1 MGDTAVKNIKIL
13 VADDGTQWTEE
24 EIRDYLKYHV
34 SAKNITEEDVRNFFR
49 YCKARKLNPYDVYLQ
64 KYRVR
69 KGNTEEWKTVIVV
82 SKYAFF
88 KRAERSGKFAGYRAG
103 VIVQGKNGK
112 LVYREGS
119 IVLDGEKL
127 IGGWAE
133 IHRTDWKIPARVE
146 VSLSEYL
153 RKDKNGKTFDMWE
166 EKPGTMIRKVA
177 LVHGL
182 REAFPDEVGGLEVI
196 DDSVNGD
203 IGGRVEEAGSDES
216 EYTWDEEETQEG
228 EKEEEKKD
236 SESKQKEEPKITEKQ
251 RKKLMA
257 MSKNLWGDKYKE
269 TFKKLINSKYGKNSS
284 KELTMKEASELI
296 GILEVLE
303 NSKDKEK
310 PSDSTGES
318 KETSESLIEDL
329 KF

>member
-1 MGDTAVKNIKIL
+1 MADTAVKNIKIL
-13 VADDGTQWTEE
+13 VADDGTRWTEE
-24 EIRDYLKYHV
+24 EIKDYLEYHV
-34 SAKNITEEDVRNFFR
+34 SAKNITQEDVRNFFR

-64 KYRVR
+64 KYRL
-69 KGNTEEWKTVIVV
+69 KTGEWKRVIVV

-88 KRAERSGKFAGYRAG
+88 KRAERSGKFAGYKAG
-103 VIVQGKNGK
+103 VIIQGKNGK
-112 LVYREGS
+112 LIHREGS

-133 IHRTDWKIPARVE
+133 IHRTDWKVPARIE

-182 REAFPDEVGGLEVI
+182 REAFPDEVGGLEI
-196 DDSVNGD
+196 ISDSVND
-203 IGGRVEEAGSDES
+203 DLRGRVEEVGSDES

-236 SESKQKEEPKITEKQ
+236 SESEQKEEPKITEKQ

-257 MSKNLWGDKYKE
+257 MSRNLWGDKYRE

-284 KELTMKEASELI
+284 KELTIKEASELI

-318 KETSESLIEDL
+318 KEAFESLIEDL

>member
-1 MGDTAVKNIKIL
+1 MEKTMTSASNIKIL

-64 KYRVR
+64 KYRAR

-166 EKPGTMIRKVA
+166 EKPGTMIRKVS

-182 REAFPDEVGGLEVI
+182 REAFPDEVGGLEI
-196 DDSVNGD
+196 IGDSVND
-203 IGGRVEEAGSDES
+203 DLRGRVEEVGSDES

-228 EKEEEKKD
+228 KEEEEKKNP
-236 SESKQKEEPKITEKQ
+236 ESKQKEEPKITEKQ
-251 RKKLMA
+251 RNCLMA
-257 MSKNLWGDKYKE
+257 EARKLWGKDYIEKFHQVIK
-269 TFKKLINSKYGKNSS
+269 TRYGKESS
-284 KELTMKEASELI
+284 KELTVKEASKLIDELKKLN
-296 GILEVLE
+296 G
-303 NSKDKEK
+303 SRG
-310 PSDSTGES
+310 S
-318 KETSESLIEDL
+318 
-329 KF
+329 